1 MAASSLVKYDDKFLV
16 PVSTVTINT
25 TMPPS
30 VNGECVRPTYSIAL
44 NGYLIYNAGSPTS
57 SGLFGNYTAEQCETI
72 NSDYRLNALLAK
84 HCAINTLFQQQY
96 KKLEL
101 GTVAGS
107 PNLTAYPRVLDFAL
121 TDTANPSYWTY
132 TVNLEA
138 PDLFCN
144 GVSISPSG
152 SGCYAIKSF
161 EESWDI
167 SYDESE
173 FLSEYGENRLF
184 TVSHQISAIG
194 VGIAGTSGLTT
205 SPYLSAKDFVSSRKG
220 ANAIIPSVAIS
231 GFSSS
236 GAVYNYNEAHSIDP
250 PNGSYAVTEKWITC
264 NTPYI
269 ENYSIEIQ
277 DSADIACPTVS
288 IQGTIRGFEIRSAS
302 GTVPSGTSRY
312 ANANMRW
319 EAMQSG
325 YEVYTRATGESGY
338 NLNPNPVNSTVSK
351 NKYNGE
357 INYNRT
363 YKNQQFRFLTSAKSE
378 NISYGANWGED
389 SFATI
394 QLLNGG
400 QVLHPLNYDNSGI
413 LRGKNLNKA
422 TLSINAIYPCGTGI
436 IGRKG
441 PRFTLPYTG
450 FVSPGITGILDPSG
464 EIVSV
469 INYYNPT
476 GDLTNWFTVVES
488 QSETWIPADGSY
500 SYNVSF
506 VSQPT
511 GNCDLFFN

>member
-1 MAASSLVKYDDKFLV
+1 MTASSLVKYDNEFLV

-25 TMPPS
+25 TMPAN
-30 VNGECVRPTYSIAL
+30 VNGECVRPTYAISL

-57 SGLFGNYTAEQCETI
+57 GGIFGNYTAEQCETI

-84 HCAINTLFQQQY
+84 HCAIVDLFQQQY

-101 GTVAGS
+101 GTVSGS

-144 GVSISPSG
+144 GVSISPTG

-184 TVSHQISAIG
+184 RVSHQVSAVGAG
-194 VGIAGTSGLTT
+194 VADSGGLTT
-205 SPYLSAKDFVSSRKG
+205 SPYISAKEFVESKKG
-220 ANAIIPSVAIS
+220 HNAIIPTVAIS
-231 GFSSS
+231 GFSSIGS
-236 GAVYNYNEAHSIDP
+236 GYLFNYNEAHSIDP
-250 PNGSYAVTEKWITC
+250 PNGTYSVTENWIVC

-269 ENYSIEIQ
+269 ENYSVEYQ
-277 DSADIACPTVS
+277 ESSDVACPTVS
-288 IQGTIRGFEIRSAS
+288 IQGTIRGLDIRSAS
-302 GTVPSGTSRY
+302 GVVPSGSSRFAHANNYWLSLESTSGIY
-312 ANANMRW
+312 A
-319 EAMQSG
+319 
-325 YEVYTRATGESGY
+325 RATGESGY
-338 NLNPNPVNSTVSK
+338 NLNPYPVNGSVSK

-357 INYNRT
+357 INYNRS
-363 YKNQQFRFLTSAKSE
+363 YKNQQFRFLPSAKSE
-378 NISYGANWGED
+378 NISYGTNWGED

-400 QVLHPLNYDNSGI
+400 QVLHPLNYSNSGV
-413 LRGKNLNKA
+413 LLGKNLNKA

-436 IGRKG
+436 SRKG
-441 PRFTLPYTG
+441 PRFTSPY
-450 FVSPGITGILDPSG
+450 SG
-464 EIVSV
+464 EIQAVV
-469 INYYNPT
+469 DYYNPT

-488 QSETWIPADGSY
+488 QSETWVPADGSY
-500 SYNVSF
+500 SYNIGWTSQVS
-506 VSQPT
+506 
-511 GNCDLFFN
+511 GACNLF

>member
-1 MAASSLVKYDDKFLV
+1 MAASSLVKYDNKFLV

-25 TMPPS
+25 TMGQN
-30 VNGECVRPTYSIAL
+30 VDGQCVRPTYSITM

-57 SGLFGNYTAEQCETI
+57 SGTYGNYDAEQCEVI

-84 HCAINTLFQQQY
+84 HCAIVGLFEQQY

-184 TVSHQISAIG
+184 TVSHQISAVGI
-194 VGIAGTSGLTT
+194 GIAGTGGLTT

-250 PNGSYAVTEKWITC
+250 PIGS
-264 NTPYI
+264 
-269 ENYSIEIQ
+269 
-277 DSADIACPTVS
+277 
-288 IQGTIRGFEIRSAS
+288 
-302 GTVPSGTSRY
+302 
-312 ANANMRW
+312 
-319 EAMQSG
+319 
-325 YEVYTRATGESGY
+325 
-338 NLNPNPVNSTVSK
+338 
-351 NKYNGE
+351 
-357 INYNRT
+357 
-363 YKNQQFRFLTSAKSE
+363 
-378 NISYGANWGED
+378 
-389 SFATI
+389 
-394 QLLNGG
+394 
-400 QVLHPLNYDNSGI
+400 
-413 LRGKNLNKA
+413 
-422 TLSINAIYPCGTGI
+422 
-436 IGRKG
+436 
-441 PRFTLPYTG
+441 
-450 FVSPGITGILDPSG
+450 
-464 EIVSV
+464 
-469 INYYNPT
+469 
-476 GDLTNWFTVVES
+476 
-488 QSETWIPADGSY
+488 
-500 SYNVSF
+500 
-506 VSQPT
+506 
-511 GNCDLFFN
+511 